1 MWGSWKRSCS
11 RQRMRKATPA
21 LLSKS
26 CRSTS
31 EYRAFTRWSLL
42 LTFFQSFSRDAPV
55 SQEFAQNL
63 LENLQTERQL
73 LELKFHEKTTTRVT
87 ITKIAYRYDISMI
100 DETTPANTKPIL
112 VMDLLLSTGTR
123 MVFRVSNAMFHKL
136 RFTVARL
143 LKEIQF
149 LETRK
154 IITR

>member
-1 MWGSWKRSCS
+1 
-11 RQRMRKATPA
+11 
-21 LLSKS
+21 
-26 CRSTS
+26 
-31 EYRAFTRWSLL
+31 
-42 LTFFQSFSRDAPV
+42 
-55 SQEFAQNL
+55 
-63 LENLQTERQL
+63 
-73 LELKFHEKTTTRVT
+73 
-87 ITKIAYRYDISMI
+87 MI

-112 VMDLLLSTGTR
+112 VMDLLLSTGNR